1 MIKWSKSFHPAA
13 LILLTGVYFYSVTE
27 HLAASQKND
36 VFTMN
41 SVIVDSKYAASFPK
55 ASDTVNLGS
64 FPENVDFYFDTI
76 TNPNET
82 PIRIRYRLE
91 GYDSSWQ
98 DNNGEMH
105 LAVRFYNDTGDQI
118 SQKTFPVSGESAGW
132 TGSLKT
138 SQLTH
143 RRETLV
149 VPPQASKVMV
159 VVSSAGP
166 PDTVGI
172 YAVADLVLS
181 KSSNNSSPVA
191 IIQSP
196 FNHQSHD
203 ETASQISGW
212 VRDGTSPS
220 MAKIVNLGQEP
231 VIEAFAIMD
240 DSSISHAE
248 WHNNIQLAPKVNPG
262 DQILLE
268 WNEMFSIGMGDTKVA
283 IYKNLPPGRFLFHV
297 EAVDIMDNPT
307 GAETSLA
314 ILVPPAFW
322 KTFWFWGIVF
332 TIFVITIMAAGR
344 YIIMRKMR
352 WEMLHL
358 ERQHLLEQERVRI
371 AHDIHDDLGARVTQ
385 ISLVSAMAQANAKD
399 LEQTRADFAQ
409 ISQMSRDLVT
419 ALYETVWA
427 VNPENDNLDEL
438 GNYLFQMVNKLCERT
453 PCRCRFHIQNLP
465 REIVVPSKTRHN
477 ICMAVKEAIHNV
489 IKHALASE
497 VTLTMTFQDP
507 VLSISIQD
515 NGCGFQ
521 PAGKFT
527 GNGLNNLKQRLK
539 DIGGAC
545 QIESSSG
552 QGTVVKMQ
560 LKIIPTGPT
569 QRKFIR

>member
-1 MIKWSKSFHPAA
+1 
-13 LILLTGVYFYSVTE
+13 
-27 HLAASQKND
+27 
-36 VFTMN
+36 
-41 SVIVDSKYAASFPK
+41 
-55 ASDTVNLGS
+55 
-64 FPENVDFYFDTI
+64 
-76 TNPNET
+76 
-82 PIRIRYRLE
+82 
-91 GYDSSWQ
+91 
-98 DNNGEMH
+98 
-105 LAVRFYNDTGDQI
+105 
-118 SQKTFPVSGESAGW
+118 
-132 TGSLKT
+132 
-138 SQLTH
+138 
-143 RRETLV
+143 
-149 VPPQASKVMV
+149 
-159 VVSSAGP
+159 
-166 PDTVGI
+166 
-172 YAVADLVLS
+172 
-181 KSSNNSSPVA
+181 
-191 IIQSP
+191 
-196 FNHQSHD
+196 
-203 ETASQISGW
+203 
-212 VRDGTSPS
+212 
-220 MAKIVNLGQEP
+220 
-231 VIEAFAIMD
+231 
-240 DSSISHAE
+240 
-248 WHNNIQLAPKVNPG
+248 
-262 DQILLE
+262 
-268 WNEMFSIGMGDTKVA
+268 
-283 IYKNLPPGRFLFHV
+283 
-297 EAVDIMDNPT
+297 MDNPT

-344 YIIMRKMR
+344 YVIMRKMR

-399 LEQTRADFAQ
+399 LAQTRADFAQ

-497 VTLTMTFQDP
+497 VTLTMTFKDP

-539 DIGGAC
+539 DIGGVC

-560 LKIIPTGPT
+560 LKIIPTGPA
-569 QRKFIR
+569 QGKFIR